1 MKKQS
6 RACWLAFAGLT
17 VALSGC
23 LGPMRLPDGRQSGL
37 SATGAA
43 TRSHLAPVPVSGILP
58 TYQPAHCLY
67 DERKRDSL
75 GAATHKRVTFTVE
88 RKQPGDRLF
97 VNMSGLRGEG
107 TILMDKTGR
116 LIDTDVLARD
126 NTHQLTSEDFDR
138 YADEQ
143 LKNFHSILATDPHV
157 LNDTT
162 AIFPHFI
169 AFPSRPGVRVA
180 DVLMEH
186 QRVWG
191 FYLYEGMVT
200 YQGRRADLL
209 DLIHIERRGPVVRGF
224 LLFDTQHALPLLL
237 NLSLGYTSYELEQ
250 VECTAR

>member
-1 MKKQS
+1 MALCFSRCFGYEKQS

-23 LGPMRLPDGRQSGL
+23 LGTHASARRKAKSGL

-43 TRSHLAPVPVSGILP
+43 TRSQFLAPVPVSGILP

-143 LKNFHSILATDPHV
+143 LKKLSLDFSNGPPFFERHHGHLP
-157 LNDTT
+157 
-162 AIFPHFI
+162 
-169 AFPSRPGVRVA
+169 AFYSVSKPSRSQGGGCVDGAPEGV
-180 DVLMEH
+180 
-186 QRVWG
+186 
-191 FYLYEGMVT
+191 
-200 YQGRRADLL
+200 
-209 DLIHIERRGPVVRGF
+209 I
-224 LLFDTQHALPLLL
+224 LPL
-237 NLSLGYTSYELEQ
+237 
-250 VECTAR
+250 